1 MRASGTFTVA
11 DFTPTPVPGQQVQT
25 AIPLGIATMEK
36 RFEGDVSGRATTLFT
51 SAFDDSTGAGTYV
64 AMESFDG
71 TVHDRAGTFNF
82 AHSKTTLGD
91 SPRDEFFV
99 IVPGSGAKDLTGIT
113 GTGGIRVDADGTHHI
128 WFDYELN
135 P

>member
-1 MRASGTFTVA
+1 MQASGTFTVA

-25 AIPLGIATMEK
+25 AIPLGIATMDK

-51 SAFDDSTGAGTYV
+51 SAFDESTGAGTYV

-71 TVHDRAGTFNF
+71 TVHDRAGAFNF

-91 SPRDEFFV
+91 SPQDEFFV
-99 IVPGSGAKDLTGIT
+99 IVPGSGTKDLAGIT

-135 P
+135 R

>member
-25 AIPLGIATMEK
+25 AIPVGIATMDK

-71 TVHDRAGTFNF
+71 TVHARAGTFNF
-82 AHSKTTLGD
+82 AHSTPTVGD
-91 SPRDEFFV
+91 SPQDEFV
-99 IVPGSGAKDLTGIT
+99 IVPGSGTKDLIGIT
-113 GTGGIRVDADGTHHI
+113 GTGGIRVDDDGTHHI

-135 P
+135 R